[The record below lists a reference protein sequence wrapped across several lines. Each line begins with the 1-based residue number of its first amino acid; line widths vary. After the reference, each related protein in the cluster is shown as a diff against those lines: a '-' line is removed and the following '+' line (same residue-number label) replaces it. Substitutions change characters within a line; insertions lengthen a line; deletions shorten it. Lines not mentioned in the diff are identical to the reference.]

1 MVTNVSTTNTVNTN
15 VGAHETMAH
24 AGQTGGGNWL
34 QQAGSWL
41 GSDSMSQGMG
51 GMGGMSNGEMILAA
65 DQTGGQIFGMLAGQN
80 ETTAGNIIKSIPG
93 LSTVGNLVNAAFGSH
108 INEGFV
114 KQTEFGIN
122 STGSQAFNSNTNAD
136 VLNDWKNLVQ
146 LSHVNKSDVGSDGWF
161 SKKAKRKTNALN
173 EAIDEANALQLTNF
187 GHAVTNA
194 DQNTDLRIAQGMI
207 AAYGGPINSFRKYYN
222 DGGNLFNTPQ
232 FFTFEPQIH
241 DDGGYLSKAK
251 ALIRQN
257 EGWRAKPYKDAPKG
271 KAWRSVGY
279 GFNDSGFR
287 EKYPEGIS
295 KHYEHG
301 ITKEQAEQELEYYLR
316 KSEKTLKNIYGKQWN
331 SFTDNQKAAILDTY
345 YQSPASVGKKS
356 RFYKAVTAGEDAG
369 KYLGVA
375 GYSKRNNVRQGV
387 FGGGAVPKSSRAS
400 YSSGYSN
407 VDMASSSGAGQ
418 IDTEELSY
426 PSPILEGRSPVVD
439 FDLSGIEPTKVIDPK
454 INLSRPVMD
463 LNFMSAPIAQAPQVQ
478 APTIGT
484 VEDFL
489 ASYGDI
495 DTPTIDA
502 SENNLFN
509 DGGSTNGW
517 LDFFKSWN
525 QSQGG
530 NNYFNMN
537 NSWKP
542 SDGLQRNT
550 SNGSVQD
557 WIGVAQTVGNT
568 IAHWGEEDPSLGR
581 GGGYSMFG
589 MAAYDL
595 LKGIRDA
602 TKSKRESIDQK
613 LGIPIYA
620 CGGRLYPDGGAL
632 GGMGAGGGES
642 VGAMGYAQAG
652 TAALK
657 LASNAVH
664 QAKLTVDEDK
674 IDRSINRYGYGFDE
688 YAKNV
693 NTNGDLLDLWQNNA
707 TVNPNLTA
715 RDFRDKSEFDD
726 FLNSYAASWEGF
738 NAGQNWGPWGAAIGA
753 VVGGISSRIG
763 SQIGKNK
770 AKHAAEEANEGIKNA
785 NERRQAT
792 LEYLAERV
800 DQENDLRILQDMDK
814 RNINSGASGGDL
826 NMGFGLRNPFI
837 MPDGVAN
844 PLYRSFGGGLTHGV
858 NWDTGVNW
866 VDEGGSHGENPLGGV
881 PMGVDDQ
888 GTPNLVEEG
897 EAIWNGDYVFS
908 KRMKVPKKLAKKYG
922 LGGDITFA
930 DAIKKLTK
938 DSEERPLSM
947 IDRDTNDHI
956 LGEFADVQEER
967 RMAKAQ
973 RAMERE
979 QQLQEDFMTGFQYGL
994 GGHLSPFGIV
1004 PNSDNISPFE
1014 KAEQQFEDGGGIHID
1029 PSKRGTFKA
1038 QASKMGMGV
1047 QEAASHILANKEN
1060 YSPAMVKKAV
1070 FAHNFAH
1077 ADGGDLFTNPF
1088 AYGGEMGNIFA
1099 GPGNRPNAHRV
1110 STQSPIRRM
1119 FGDTVGSFVE
1129 NVTDAVNDPIGYF
1142 AGDEIDAA
1150 MERVSKM
1157 SKPQLEKFFRT
1168 NLGQRVAQYIVDSE
1182 SNSGSRNYQQ
1192 ASVRGGRA
1200 IARAGQRAA
1209 RPLVRETVAM
1219 AKRAVAQSKAAARSQ
1234 GKAPAASR
1242 ASQASRASAPT
1253 PTTAQQA
1260 YRQAA
1265 NRDWQRGQQW
1275 AENAR
1280 NARPTQGT
1288 TYESYAGSVPNR
1300 YPRTY
1305 SSSNPYAQL
1314 AGTLEFGSTTPWG
1327 TIGAVGGGAATLGT
1341 AAAIAAASDN
1351 ARGAANTRR
1360 AAAPARTNTGLSAQ
1374 LDARLDAM
1382 DNAPWMD
1389 MSAITGP
1396 SYLTPAELQA
1406 MGQQQA
1412 AQAAAAQAAS
1422 NRRRGNGAASV
1433 PTTRGSVGNVARAAT
1448 SPIGETGLHL
1458 YDWYRNGDDGTGT
1471 HWGFTV
1477 GENGLIDKETGYT
1490 DEYRNLVATLGAK
1503 DIKDWA
1509 KSHPNDPSLQ
1519 SFLDRNYKGANM
1531 KEKLD
1536 AFINDSNFKD
1546 ETWRKGATD
1555 GKYGFMHHV
1564 AAQIG
1569 ANPADVPTEAEL
1581 QKVLGNAPAAK
1592 VGDVELPQQEL
1603 LAVDPRIAEDPAR
1616 IAKGTRTTTV
1626 DENGTKVTRI
1636 TDPDAAKNN
1645 NTGNGKFKPR
1655 DTWMRQVPIWMSGL
1669 AALRGELTPPDYTN
1683 ADAILSAAYAAGRP
1697 VSVGTEYVGDYRR
1710 RDPFDERYLMN
1721 IINQNAAAT
1730 RENLMNFSGGN
1741 RAVAMSGMSNNDLT
1755 RQMAL
1760 AEAARQAYLANRA
1773 DDAQV
1778 SDFNYRTNKGNADAQ
1793 NTRNLALAQLNSGR
1807 QNAMLSGVAQ
1817 GARLRQAIK
1826 DQRDAAISA
1835 NWTAFAQNMGD
1846 WGKENGY
1853 YNMLGGLNE
1862 EGVLKYF
1869 FGDDWK
1875 TKFNNN
1881 SMG

>member
-1 MVTNVSTTNTVNTN
+1 MVTNISTTNTVNTN

-51 GMGGMSNGEMILAA
+51 GMGGMSNGQMILAA

-122 STGSQAFNSNTNAD
+122 SAGSQAFNSNTNSD
-136 VLNDWKNLVQ
+136 VLNDWRNLTQ
-146 LSHVNKSDVGSDGWF
+146 LSHVEKSEVGSDGWF

-187 GHAVTNA
+187 GHAINNA

-232 FFTFEPQIH
+232 FFTFEPKIH

-387 FGGGAVPKSSRAS
+387 FGGGAVPKSSGAS

-426 PSPILEGRSPVVD
+426 PSPILEGRSPIVD

-454 INLSRPVMD
+454 INLSRPAMD
-463 LNFMSAPIAQAPQVQ
+463 LNFMSSPIAQAPQPQ
-478 APTIGT
+478 APTVGT

-489 ASYGDI
+489 ASYGDVDI
-495 DTPTIDA
+495 PTIA
-502 SENNLFN
+502 SENNLFGN
-509 DGGSTNGW
+509 GGSTSGW

-530 NNYFNMN
+530 NNYFNMDN
-537 NSWKP
+537 GWKP

-568 IAHWGEEDPSLGR
+568 IANWGEEDPSLGR

-657 LASNAVH
+657 LASNAVN

-674 IDRSINRYGYGFDE
+674 IDRSINRYGFGFDD

-770 AKHAAEEANEGIKNA
+770 AKHAAEEANEEIERA

-800 DQENDLRILQDMDK
+800 DHENDLRILQNMDNK
-814 RNINSGASGGDL
+814 FNSGASGGDL
-826 NMGFGLRNPFI
+826 NMGFGLRSPFI

-858 NWDTGVNW
+858 NWDTG
-866 VDEGGSHGENPLGGV
+866 
-881 PMGVDDQ
+881 
-888 GTPNLVEEG
+888 
-897 EAIWNGDYVFS
+897 
-908 KRMKVPKKLAKKYG
+908 
-922 LGGDITFA
+922 
-930 DAIKKLTK
+930 
-938 DSEERPLSM
+938 
-947 IDRDTNDHI
+947 
-956 LGEFADVQEER
+956 
-967 RMAKAQ
+967 
-973 RAMERE
+973 
-979 QQLQEDFMTGFQYGL
+979 
-994 GGHLSPFGIV
+994 
-1004 PNSDNISPFE
+1004 IS
-1014 KAEQQFEDGGGIHID
+1014 
-1029 PSKRGTFKA
+1029 
-1038 QASKMGMGV
+1038 
-1047 QEAASHILANKEN
+1047 
-1060 YSPAMVKKAV
+1060 
-1070 FAHNFAH
+1070 
-1077 ADGGDLFTNPF
+1077 
-1088 AYGGEMGNIFA
+1088 
-1099 GPGNRPNAHRV
+1099 
-1110 STQSPIRRM
+1110 
-1119 FGDTVGSFVE
+1119 
-1129 NVTDAVNDPIGYF
+1129 
-1142 AGDEIDAA
+1142 
-1150 MERVSKM
+1150 
-1157 SKPQLEKFFRT
+1157 
-1168 NLGQRVAQYIVDSE
+1168 
-1182 SNSGSRNYQQ
+1182 
-1192 ASVRGGRA
+1192 
-1200 IARAGQRAA
+1200 
-1209 RPLVRETVAM
+1209 
-1219 AKRAVAQSKAAARSQ
+1219 
-1234 GKAPAASR
+1234 
-1242 ASQASRASAPT
+1242 
-1253 PTTAQQA
+1253 
-1260 YRQAA
+1260 
-1265 NRDWQRGQQW
+1265 
-1275 AENAR
+1275 
-1280 NARPTQGT
+1280 
-1288 TYESYAGSVPNR
+1288 
-1300 YPRTY
+1300 
-1305 SSSNPYAQL
+1305 
-1314 AGTLEFGSTTPWG
+1314 
-1327 TIGAVGGGAATLGT
+1327 
-1341 AAAIAAASDN
+1341 
-1351 ARGAANTRR
+1351 
-1360 AAAPARTNTGLSAQ
+1360 
-1374 LDARLDAM
+1374 
-1382 DNAPWMD
+1382 
-1389 MSAITGP
+1389 
-1396 SYLTPAELQA
+1396 
-1406 MGQQQA
+1406 
-1412 AQAAAAQAAS
+1412 
-1422 NRRRGNGAASV
+1422 
-1433 PTTRGSVGNVARAAT
+1433 
-1448 SPIGETGLHL
+1448 
-1458 YDWYRNGDDGTGT
+1458 T
-1471 HWGFTV
+1471 H
-1477 GENGLIDKETGYT
+1477 
-1490 DEYRNLVATLGAK
+1490 
-1503 DIKDWA
+1503 
-1509 KSHPNDPSLQ
+1509 
-1519 SFLDRNYKGANM
+1519 
-1531 KEKLD
+1531 
-1536 AFINDSNFKD
+1536 
-1546 ETWRKGATD
+1546 
-1555 GKYGFMHHV
+1555 
-1564 AAQIG
+1564 
-1569 ANPADVPTEAEL
+1569 
-1581 QKVLGNAPAAK
+1581 K
-1592 VGDVELPQQEL
+1592 VGD
-1603 LAVDPRIAEDPAR
+1603 I
-1616 IAKGTRTTTV
+1616 I
-1626 DENGTKVTRI
+1626 N
-1636 TDPDAAKNN
+1636 
-1645 NTGNGKFKPR
+1645 
-1655 DTWMRQVPIWMSGL
+1655 
-1669 AALRGELTPPDYTN
+1669 
-1683 ADAILSAAYAAGRP
+1683 
-1697 VSVGTEYVGDYRR
+1697 VSPE
-1710 RDPFDERYLMN
+1710 EARYLKSLGY
-1721 IINQNAAAT
+1721 
-1730 RENLMNFSGGN
+1730 E
-1741 RAVAMSGMSNNDLT
+1741 
-1755 RQMAL
+1755 
-1760 AEAARQAYLANRA
+1760 
-1773 DDAQV
+1773 
-1778 SDFNYRTNKGNADAQ
+1778 FNTVG
-1793 NTRNLALAQLNSGR
+1793 
-1807 QNAMLSGVAQ
+1807 
-1817 GARLRQAIK
+1817 
-1826 DQRDAAISA
+1826 
-1835 NWTAFAQNMGD
+1835 
-1846 WGKENGY
+1846 
-1853 YNMLGGLNE
+1853 
-1862 EGVLKYF
+1862 
-1869 FGDDWK
+1869 
-1875 TKFNNN
+1875 
-1881 SMG
+1881 